1 MERYLQKFILKDLNK
16 KMVIL
21 TGPRQVGKTYLAKEI
36 LKNFQKSTYLNFDDI
51 KDKKIILNKEWAL
64 DTEFIVLDEIQKL
77 EKWKTF
83 LKGIYDTK
91 EKRQKILITGSAK
104 LDIFKQTGDSLA
116 GRYYLY
122 HLFPFSVKELQH
134 ILKPYDAV
142 EKLNRFGGFPE
153 PFLSDSETESQRW
166 RKEYYSDII
175 TTDVLDFAK
184 ILEIRSIK
192 TLLYLLKVRVGSP
205 ISYSSLAQ
213 DLQIS
218 VNTVKK
224 YISILEA
231 LNIIFLIRP
240 FHKNISR
247 SILKEPKVYFF
258 DTGFIDKDDGLKLEN
273 TVAVSLL
280 KHCQF
285 LQDSEGKDVQL
296 HYIRTKEKKEIDF
309 VITENNKIVQLIEVK
324 LSDDNPDRNLL
335 YFKKLFPQLEYV
347 QLVHNLKYEL
357 KKDGIKIIP
366 AGEYLSSLAV

>member
-1 MERYLQKFILKDLNK
+1 MERYLQKFILKDLSK

-36 LKNFQKSTYLNFDDI
+36 FKNFQKSIYLNFDDT
-51 KDKKIILNKEWAL
+51 KDKNIILNKEWTL
-64 DTEFIVLDEIQKL
+64 DTELIVLDEIQKL
-77 EKWKTF
+77 KKWKTF
-83 LKGIYDTK
+83 LKGVYDTK
-91 EKRQKILITGSAK
+91 EKNQKFLITGSAK

-116 GRYYLY
+116 GRYFYY

-142 EKLNRFGGFPE
+142 EKLNKFGGFPE
-153 PFLSDSETESQRW
+153 PFLSDSETEAQRW

-175 TTDVLDFAK
+175 TIDVLDFAK

-192 TLLYLLKVRVGSP
+192 TLLYLLKDRVGSP

-224 YISILEA
+224 YIFILEA

-258 DTGFIDKDDGLKLEN
+258 DSGFIDKDNGLKLEN

-309 VITENNKIVQLIEVK
+309 VITENNKIIQMVEVK
-324 LSDDNPDRNLL
+324 LSDENPDKNLL
-335 YFKKLFPQLEYV
+335 YFKKFFPQLEYI
-347 QLVHNLKYEL
+347 QIVHNLKYEL

-366 AGEYLSSLAV
+366 AGEYLSNLAV

>member
-1 MERYLQKFILKDLNK
+1 MERYLQRFILKDLNK

-21 TGPRQVGKTYLAKEI
+21 TGPRQVGKTYLSKEI
-36 LKNFQKSTYLNFDDI
+36 LKNFQKSIYLNFDDI
-51 KDKKIILNKEWAL
+51 KDKRTILNKEWTL
-64 DTEFIVLDEIQKL
+64 DTQLVVLDEIQKL
-77 EKWKTF
+77 EKWKNY
-83 LKGIYDTK
+83 LKGVYDTK
-91 EKRQKILITGSAK
+91 EKKQKLLITGSAK
-104 LDIFKQTGDSLA
+104 LDIFKHTGDSLA

-142 EKLNRFGGFPE
+142 EKLNKFGGFPE

-192 TLLYLLKVRVGSP
+192 TLLYLLKDRVGSP

-224 YISILEA
+224 YIFILEA

-258 DTGFIDKDDGLKLEN
+258 DSGFIDKDDGLKLEN

-285 LQDSEGKDVQL
+285 LQDSEGKDLQL

-309 VITENNKIVQLIEVK
+309 VITENNKIIQMVEVK
-324 LSDDNPDRNLL
+324 LSDDNPDKNLL
-335 YFKKLFPQLEYV
+335 YFKKLFPQLEYI

>member
-1 MERYLQKFILKDLNK
+1 MERYLQKFILKDLIK

-36 LKNFQKSTYLNFDDI
+36 LKNFQKSIYLNFDDI
-51 KDKKIILNKEWAL
+51 KDKKIILNKEWAF
-64 DTEFIVLDEIQKL
+64 DTELIVLDEIQKL

-91 EKRQKILITGSAK
+91 EKRQKYLITGSAK

-184 ILEIRSIK
+184 ILEVRSIK
-192 TLLYLLKVRVGSP
+192 TLLYLLKDRVGSP

-258 DTGFIDKDDGLKLEN
+258 DSGFIDKDDGLKLEN

-309 VITENNKIVQLIEVK
+309 VITENNKIVQLVEVK